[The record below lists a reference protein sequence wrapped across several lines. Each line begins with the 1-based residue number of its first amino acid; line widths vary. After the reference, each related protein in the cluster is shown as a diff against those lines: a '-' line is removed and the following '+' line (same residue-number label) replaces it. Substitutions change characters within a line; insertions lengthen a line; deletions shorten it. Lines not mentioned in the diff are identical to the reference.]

1 MMFGTNEINAMDK
14 VTRKFYEFLEACQEL
29 TEETGVRIKNHN
41 TFIGNDDSEA
51 IRNDLVRRFNNA
63 AKDVFGK

>member
-1 MMFGTNEINAMDK
+1 MFTTNEINVMDK

-29 TEETGVRIKNHN
+29 TKETGVTIKNHN
-41 TFIGNDDSEA
+41 TFVGNDNSEA

-63 AKDVFGK
+63 SKDVFGK